1 MNFRYPQPRLVFALA
16 SCLTL
21 IGISL
26 QAQVT
31 WDGGGGDTNWNT
43 ADNWAGNIAP
53 TAGSSLIF
61 TGNIQTT
68 SNNTLANGT
77 TINGIQ
83 FTNDGSTAETSG
95 EFVLSGNSVTLSSGL
110 TTTAVVPANTTLT
123 DTINFGIILNGNR
136 TFTAN
141 GNDANN
147 TEHNLILNG
156 DISGAF
162 QLLTAGDATITFA
175 GNNTFT
181 SFRLGDGG
189 VTSWNGTTGTRAG
202 FVVVNNN
209 DALGTGLVTSRGGQL
224 QAGVSGINLANDF
237 NVSGGGLRVG
247 GSNDFELSGAIT
259 QDAPS
264 RDYANYGTGTVTLSG
279 GLVVDSGQTANF
291 ASGSWNF
298 TGAISGSGNYKNS
311 GGNYT
316 FNANN
321 TYTGNTTVA
330 GGTLNLN
337 ATNNI
342 ADTGDVTQTSGT
354 INIGDGVIETV
365 NSYTA
370 TGGTINFGGSSELVV
385 SANSQINNVTIGT
398 HGRITVGDGA
408 TLTQTGG
415 AISALGNND
424 SFTFNML
431 GSSTANIAGT
441 LNFGGNG
448 QINKDGTGTVTVTNN
463 NSNFGGGTRINAG
476 TLEFTSIS
484 DTTANSSLGRGGFQ
498 NVLQIGSDSN
508 SATLRMIGT
517 NTTNST
523 NRNMQIGDMG
533 GTVDVVEAAQT
544 LAINGVVTGNGTAGN
559 GALTKTGAG
568 TLVLAG
574 NNTWSGGATVSQG
587 TLQIGNGGTSG
598 TIGSGNVVND
608 ATLIFNST
616 GSHSVADITGTGD
629 TTISAGTLSL
639 NGSNYTNDVT
649 VASGANVTGDGA
661 TTGTLLFEGA
671 THTITVD
678 ATTSEALGSIGAGS
692 TDLSSVGAGNFIVNT
707 TGSGAGDVT
716 VLRYG
721 SGGFSGNINS
731 FALGTSTSVRGGG
744 TTFVNNGVDA
754 ITIDLGF
761 VSNTWSGSASNNWDV
776 GTTANWNNSS
786 DTVFQQGD
794 DVVFDDTAA
803 TNLTPTLQENITV
816 GDLAFNNSTK
826 AYTISSNATEALSLV
841 GNVNAANGG
850 NVTVNSDV
858 NVTGT
863 INVNGSGSTIFNGTV
878 TGSSGL
884 TFDGTGDSTYFGGI
898 AGSGDLIKNGSG
910 TVRFQSVAP
919 SFTGT
924 QYVNEGTLLY
934 FGNAINDNSNQ
945 ADLTTIVAAGATL
958 EFNTNGVNESINA
971 FDFGGGG
978 TFKKSGNGQF
988 NQVSSQSDITF
999 SASGLVHV
1007 AGGEYQFGGGTP
1019 GNWSA
1024 NLGSMQINAGATF
1037 SGRATSIW
1045 IDTLTGDG
1053 RFQVGGKG
1061 TNGTYGLT
1069 LGVSNGT
1076 GTFNGLIENDSG
1088 AGETEFTIN
1097 KVGTGT
1103 QTLNG
1108 DNTYTGD
1115 TTISGGQLNI
1125 NGTNV
1130 SSFFVGSGTNLGG
1143 EGSTSGDITFQGT
1156 THTLDVNALTSAAL
1170 GSTGAGTL
1178 NVSAVGTGGFTVN
1191 VSGVAGD
1198 VTVLT
1203 YGSGGFTGDLNAF
1216 SLGTSSTGSRG
1227 IGGFYNDTNDSAI
1240 KIDLGYADNTWTGSI
1255 NSNWNLNDTANWNN
1269 SSDSIFLNLDDAT
1282 FGDTGVSNFTPT
1294 LEEDITASR
1303 VTFENN
1309 ANNYSL
1315 GSDNGSRVLTS
1326 NNGFDFTGSGD
1337 VTVNVELSGAAGL
1350 TQSGTGTTTLSST
1363 NSYTGTTTIGNGT
1376 IVANAANAFGTS
1388 GNITF
1393 TGGTLQFA
1401 ENGATADY
1409 GARIENST
1417 GIILDSNGQDVTLSG
1432 SIDNSNSGGLTK
1444 NGTGQLT
1451 ITAARNYTGTTTVNE
1466 GTLTLRG
1473 AAIGTS
1479 KSYGPIAN
1487 GAILEFDSTGTGA
1500 NGGTITL
1507 NGSGTFKKSGTNEFV
1522 QTSAGSNVAQSSGG
1536 LFHVA
1541 AGTYRFGAGGLGTW
1555 ASNLGDMKID
1565 AGATYQGRASHII
1578 IDALNGDG
1586 TIGIGGTSAAASGVG
1601 LRLGVDNGTGVFGG
1615 TIQNTN
1621 GDGALFT
1628 LEKVG
1633 SGTQTLNGN
1642 NTYTGDT
1649 TISGGQLNINGTNVS
1664 SFNVGVGGNIGGE
1677 GATSGNIVFAG
1688 TTHTLTIDAGSS
1700 EALSTSGTLDV
1711 NAVSAGN
1718 LTVNATGS
1726 SSGSVTVLDYSS
1738 GVFSGNI
1745 DRFTL
1750 GSGGSLRGAGSF
1762 VDSGSAITV
1771 DLGFETRTWAGSN
1784 NGVWDGNTTT
1794 NWQEGDFL
1802 FVDGDN
1808 VIFDDT
1814 LTGNSLINLGGNIQA
1829 GSITFNNNSTAYT
1842 LDFDTDE
1849 LSVMSGVV
1857 HSGNASATINA
1868 DVGTIDGVILAS
1880 GAGDLVIG
1888 GNVNTIND
1896 GIRVT
1901 GGGDFTLSAGSSIS
1915 NLTGTLSLE
1924 GSGNAT
1930 LSGTIAG
1937 TGSLSKSG
1945 GGTAILNGANTFT
1958 GNTSISGG
1966 ALAIN
1971 TSEVLS
1977 DSADVSLTGGNFR
1990 MVNGTTETVNSFR
2003 QTAGVVGFGFT
2014 ATGSQSGSSR
2024 LNVNGDSAFTNI
2036 QIGNAGTLGVAANV
2050 TATLT
2055 GSISQLGNNDSFS
2068 FDIAENGQANVSAA
2082 INTGKG
2088 NGQINKSGAGILR
2101 LTANNSQYGG
2111 GNRFTNGTVEFT
2123 SIVNA
2128 GTDQTSSLGDADFQN
2143 VLQIGSDANSATL
2156 RMTGTNV
2163 KNTSDRSVQIGDA
2176 GGSIEVADAAQI
2188 LTLNGII
2195 SGNGS
2200 VGNGA
2205 LTTGGSGTLVLAG
2218 TNTYTGGT
2226 TVTAG
2231 TLLLNNTTGS
2241 ATGTG
2246 AVTVNSGATIGGS
2259 GTIGGA
2265 ASISGTHSSGG
2276 SLANTSV
2283 AQQTVS
2289 GDLTY
2294 NAGSSVTWDLITNSN
2309 SNAGTDF
2316 DQFVVGGALDFSGST
2331 TLNLNFDGGTVD
2343 WTDSFWDADRN
2354 WTIYLGAS
2362 SLANANNLTLL
2373 SEDWQD
2379 SNGVLFSN
2387 ARELPNGSSFSLGSS
2402 GDDLVLNF
2410 NAVPEPSTYAL
2421 TGLGLVAFGWFARK
2435 RRRKQVSEATAGSD
2449 K

>member
-1 MNFRYPQPRLVFALA
+1 MNTPCLHARLTFALA
-16 SCLTL
+16 FSLTL
-21 IGISL
+21 VGLSL
-26 QAQVT
+26 EAQIT
-31 WDGGGGDTNWNT
+31 WDGGGGDDNWT
-43 ADNWAGNIAP
+43 TGDNWAGNVAP
-53 TAGSSLIF
+53 SGGNSLIF
-61 TGNIQTT
+61 TGNIQTAST
-68 SNNTLANGT
+68 NTLANGS
-77 TINGIQ
+77 IVDGIQ
-83 FTNDGSTAETSG
+83 FTNDGSTSAASG
-95 EFVLSGNSVTLSSGL
+95 EFVLSGNSVTLSSGI

-123 DTINFGIILNGNR
+123 DIVNFDIILNGNR

-141 GNDANN
+141 GNAANN

-189 VTSWNGTTGTRAG
+189 VSSWNGTTGTRAG

-209 DALGTGLVTSRGGQL
+209 GALGTGLVTSRGGQL

-247 GSNDFELSGAIT
+247 GSNNFELSGAIT

-279 GLVVDSGQTANF
+279 GLILDSGERANF
-291 ASGSWNF
+291 TSGSWNF
-298 TGAISGSGNYKNS
+298 TGAISGDGSYQNS

-321 TYTGNTTVA
+321 TYTGNTTVV
-330 GGTLNLN
+330 GGTLILN

-342 ADTGDVTQTSGT
+342 ADTGDVTQTNGT
-354 INIGDGVIETV
+354 INISDGVIETV

-385 SANSQINNVTIGT
+385 SANSRINNVTIGT

-415 AISALGNND
+415 AISALGDND

-498 NVLQIGSDSN
+498 NVLQVGSDSN

-544 LAINGVVTGNGTAGN
+544 LAINGVVSGNGTTGN

-629 TTISAGTLSL
+629 TTISAGTVSL
-639 NGSNYTNDVT
+639 NGSNYTNDIT
-649 VASGANVTGDGA
+649 IASGANVTGDGA
-661 TTGTLLFEGA
+661 TTGALLFEGA

-678 ATTSEALGSIGAGS
+678 ATSSGALGSIGAGS
-692 TDLSSVGAGNFIVNT
+692 TDISSVGAGNFIVNT

-721 SGGFSGNINS
+721 SGGFSGNIGS
-731 FALGTSTSVRGGG
+731 FALGANNSSVRGAGS
-744 TTFVNNGVDA
+744 FIDNGVDA

-794 DVVFDDTAA
+794 DVVFDDTAT

-826 AYTISSNATEALSLV
+826 AYTISSNATEALSVV
-841 GNVNAANGG
+841 GNVNASNGG
-850 NVTVNSDV
+850 DVTVNSDV

-863 INVNGSGSTIFNGTV
+863 INVNGSGSTIFNGSV

-884 TFDGTGDSTYFGGI
+884 TFDGSGDSTYFGGI

-910 TVRFQSVAP
+910 TVRFQTVAP

-934 FGNAINDNSNQ
+934 FSNAINDNSNE
-945 ADLTTIVAAGATL
+945 ANLTTIIAAGATL
-958 EFNTNGVNESINA
+958 EFNTNGVGESIQT

-978 TFKKSGNGQF
+978 TFKKSGGGQF

-999 SASGLVHV
+999 SATGLVHV

-1024 NLGSMQINAGATF
+1024 NLGSMQIDSGATF
-1037 SGRATSIW
+1037 SARATSIW

-1069 LGVSNGT
+1069 LGVSDGT
-1076 GTFNGLIENDSG
+1076 GIFNGLIENDSG
-1088 AGETEFTIN
+1088 AGETQFTIN

-1170 GSTGAGTL
+1170 GSTGTGTL
-1178 NVSAVGTGGFTVN
+1178 DVSAVGTGGFTVN

-1240 KIDLGYADNTWTGSI
+1240 KVDLGYADNTWTGSI

-1309 ANNYSL
+1309 TNDYSL
-1315 GSDNGSRVLTS
+1315 GSDNGSRVVTS

-1350 TQSGTGTTTLSST
+1350 TQSGSGTTTISST

-1376 IVANAANAFGTS
+1376 IVANATNAFGTS

-1409 GARIENST
+1409 GARIKNST

-1432 SIDNSNSGGLTK
+1432 SIDSSNSGGLTK

-1451 ITAARNYTGTTTVNE
+1451 ITAARNYTGATTVNE

-1479 KSYGPIAN
+1479 KSYAPIAN

-1522 QTSAGSNVAQSSGG
+1522 QTSAGSTVAQSSGG

-1555 ASNLGDMKID
+1555 ASNLGDMQID

-1649 TISGGQLNINGTNVS
+1649 TISGGLLNINGTNVS

-1726 SSGSVTVLDYSS
+1726 SSGSVTVLDYSG

-1750 GSGGSLRGAGSF
+1750 GSGASLRGAGGF

-1784 NGVWDGNTTT
+1784 NGVWDGNTTA

-1802 FVDGDN
+1802 FIDGDN

-1814 LTGNSLINLGGNIQA
+1814 LTGNSLINLDGNIQA

-1849 LSVMSGVV
+1849 LSVMSGLV
-1857 HSGNASATINA
+1857 HSGNASATINT
-1868 DVGTIDGVILAS
+1868 DVGTIDGGILAS

-1888 GNVNTIND
+1888 GNVSEID
-1896 GIRVT
+1896 DIRVT
-1901 GGGDFTLSAGSSIS
+1901 GAGEFTLSAGSSIS

-1924 GSGNAT
+1924 GSGNGT

-1990 MVNGTTETVNSFR
+1990 MVNGTTETVNRFR

-2156 RMTGTNV
+2156 RMTGTNG

-2195 SGNGS
+2195 TGNGTA
-2200 VGNGA
+2200 GNGA
-2205 LTTGGSGTLVLAG
+2205 LTTGGAGTLVLAG
-2218 TNTYTGGT
+2218 NNTFTGGT
-2226 TVTAG
+2226 TVTSG
-2231 TLLLNNTTGS
+2231 TLLVNNTAGS
-2241 ATGTG
+2241 GTGTS
-2246 AVTVNSGATIGGS
+2246 AVVVNSGATIGGS
-2259 GTIGGA
+2259 GVIGGA
-2265 ASISGTHSSGG
+2265 ATISGAHSAGG

-2283 AQQTVS
+2283 AQQTLS

-2294 NAGSSVTWDLITNSN
+2294 NSGATVSWDLIANSS
-2309 SNAGTDF
+2309 SNPGTDF
-2316 DQFVVGGALDFSGST
+2316 DQFAVGGALDFSGPTSID
-2331 TLNLNFDGGTVD
+2331 LNFDGGTVD
-2343 WTDSFWDADRN
+2343 WTDSFWDADQT
-2354 WTIYLGAS
+2354 WTIFSGAT
-2362 SLANANNLTLL
+2362 SLTNANNLSILA
-2373 SEDWQD
+2373 EDWED
-2379 SNGVLFSN
+2379 ANGVLFST
-2387 ARELPNGSSFSLGSS
+2387 ARALPNEASFSIGAS
-2402 GDDLVLNF
+2402 GDSIVLTF
-2410 NAVPEPSTYAL
+2410 NAVPEPSTFAL
-2421 TGLGLVAFGWFARK
+2421 TGLGLSAFGWVARK
-2435 RRRKQVSEATAGSD
+2435 RRRKPAIETVDGAS
-2449 K
+2449 

>member
-1 MNFRYPQPRLVFALA
+1 MNTPCLHARLTFALA
-16 SCLTL
+16 FSLTL
-21 IGISL
+21 VGLSL
-26 QAQVT
+26 EAQIT
-31 WDGGGGDTNWNT
+31 WDGGGGDDNWT
-43 ADNWAGNIAP
+43 TGDNWAGNVAP
-53 TAGSSLIF
+53 SGGNSLIF
-61 TGNIQTT
+61 TGNIQTAST
-68 SNNTLANGT
+68 NTLANGS
-77 TINGIQ
+77 IIDGIQ
-83 FTNDGSTAETSG
+83 FTNDGSTSAASG
-95 EFVLSGNSVTLSSGL
+95 EFVLSGNSVTLSSGI

-123 DTINFGIILNGNR
+123 DIVNFDIILNGNR

-141 GNDANN
+141 GNAANN

-189 VTSWNGTTGTRAG
+189 VSSWNGTTGTRAG
-202 FVVVNNN
+202 FVVVSNNG
-209 DALGTGLVTSRGGQL
+209 ALGTGLVTSRGGQL

-237 NVSGGGLRVG
+237 KVSAGGLRVG
-247 GSNDFELSGAIT
+247 GSNNFEISGAIT
-259 QDAPS
+259 QDAS

-279 GLVVDSGQTANF
+279 GLVLGTGQNANF
-291 ASGSWNF
+291 TTGAWNF
-298 TGAISGSGNYKNS
+298 TGAISG
-311 GGNYT
+311 GGNFRNTGGIKT
-316 FNANN
+316 FSANN
-321 TYTGNTTVA
+321 TYTGTTEVT

-337 ATNNI
+337 ASNNI
-342 ADTGDVTQTSGT
+342 ADTGDIIQSAGT
-354 INIGDGVIETV
+354 INVGDGVVETV
-365 NSYTA
+365 NSYNATA
-370 TGGTINFGGSSELVV
+370 GTLNFGGSSELVV
-385 SANSQINNVTIGT
+385 SANSRISNVTIGT

-415 AISALGNND
+415 AISALGDND

-431 GSSTANIAGT
+431 GSSSANIAGT

-463 NSNFGGGTRINAG
+463 NSNFGGGTRIRAG

-484 DTTANSSLGRGGFQ
+484 NTDANSSLGRGGFQ
-498 NVLQIGSDSN
+498 NILQIGSDSN

-544 LAINGVVTGNGTAGN
+544 LAINGVVSGNGTTGN

-574 NNTWSGGATVSQG
+574 NNTWSGGATVSEG

-639 NGSNYTNDVT
+639 NGSNYTNDIT
-649 VASGANVTGDGA
+649 IASVANVTGDGA
-661 TTGTLLFEGA
+661 TTGALLFEGA

-678 ATTSEALGSIGAGS
+678 ATTSGALGSIGAGS
-692 TDLSSVGAGNFIVNT
+692 TDISSVGAGNFIVNT

-721 SGGFSGNINS
+721 SGGFSGNIGS
-731 FALGTSTSVRGGG
+731 FALGANNSSVRGAGS
-744 TTFVNNGVDA
+744 FIDNGVDA

-794 DVVFDDTAA
+794 DVVFDDTAT

-826 AYTISSNATEALSLV
+826 AYTISSNATEALSVV
-841 GNVNAANGG
+841 GNVNASNGG
-850 NVTVNSDV
+850 DVTVNSDV

-863 INVNGSGSTIFNGTV
+863 INVNGSGSTIFNGSV

-884 TFDGTGDSTYFGGI
+884 TFDGSGDSTYFGGI

-910 TVRFQSVAP
+910 TVRFQTVAP

-934 FGNAINDNSNQ
+934 FSNAINDNSNE
-945 ADLTTIVAAGATL
+945 ANLTTIIAAGATL
-958 EFNTNGVNESINA
+958 EFNTNGVGESIQT

-978 TFKKSGNGQF
+978 TFKKSGGGQF

-999 SASGLVHV
+999 SATGLVHV

-1024 NLGSMQINAGATF
+1024 NLGSMQIDSGATF
-1037 SGRATSIW
+1037 SARATSIW

-1069 LGVSNGT
+1069 LGVSDGT
-1076 GTFNGLIENDSG
+1076 GIFNGLIENDSG
-1088 AGETEFTIN
+1088 AGETQFTIN

-1170 GSTGAGTL
+1170 GSTGTGTL
-1178 NVSAVGTGGFTVN
+1178 DVSAVGTGGFTVN

-1240 KIDLGYADNTWTGSI
+1240 KVDLGYADNTWTGSI

-1282 FGDTGVSNFTPT
+1282 FDDSANNFTPT
-1294 LEEDITASR
+1294 LAADITASR

-1309 ANNYSL
+1309 TNDYSL
-1315 GSDNGSRVLTS
+1315 GNDNGSRVLTS
-1326 NNGFDFTGSGD
+1326 NNGFDFTGSGN

-1350 TQSGTGTTTLSST
+1350 TQSGSGTTTISST

-1376 IVANAANAFGTS
+1376 IVANAASAFGTS

-1393 TGGTLQFA
+1393 TGGTLQFT
-1401 ENGATADY
+1401 ENGTTANY

-1417 GIILDSNGQDVTLSG
+1417 GIIIDSNGQDVTLSG
-1432 SIDNSNSGGLTK
+1432 SIDSSNSGGLTK

-1451 ITAARNYTGTTTVNE
+1451 ITAARNYTGATTVNE

-1479 KSYGPIAN
+1479 KSYAPIAN

-1522 QTSAGSNVAQSSGG
+1522 QTSAGTNVAQSSGG

-1555 ASNLGDMKID
+1555 ASNLGDMQID

-1642 NTYTGDT
+1642 NTYTGAT
-1649 TISGGQLNINGTNVS
+1649 TISGGLLNINGTNVS
-1664 SFNVGVGGNIGGE
+1664 SITVAAGGNIGGE
-1677 GATSGNIVFAG
+1677 GATSGNIIFAG
-1688 TTHTLTIDAGSS
+1688 TTHTLAIDAGSS

-1726 SSGSVTVLDYSS
+1726 SSGSVTVLDYSG

-1750 GSGGSLRGAGSF
+1750 GSGASLRGAGSF
-1762 VDSGSAITV
+1762 VDSGSAITI

-1784 NGVWDGNTTT
+1784 NGVWDGNTTA
-1794 NWQEGDFL
+1794 NWQEGDSL
-1802 FVDGDN
+1802 FVNGDN

-1814 LTGNSLINLGGNIQA
+1814 LTGNSLINLSGNIQA

-1849 LSVMSGVV
+1849 LSVMSGLVL
-1857 HSGNASATINA
+1857 SGNASATINTN
-1868 DVGTIDGVILAS
+1868 VGTIVGGILAS

-1888 GNVNTIND
+1888 GNVSEID
-1896 GIRVT
+1896 DISVT
-1901 GGGDFTLSAGSSIS
+1901 GAGEFTLSAGSSIS

-1924 GSGNAT
+1924 GSGNGT

-1966 ALAIN
+1966 ALVIN
-1971 TSEVLS
+1971 ASEVLS

-2003 QTAGVVGFGFT
+2003 QTAGLVGFGFT

-2024 LNVNGDSAFTNI
+2024 LNINGDSAFTNI

-2128 GTDQTSSLGDADFQN
+2128 GTDQSSSLGDADFQD
-2143 VLQIGSDANSATL
+2143 VLQIGSDATSATL
-2156 RMTGTNV
+2156 RMTGTNG

-2195 SGNGS
+2195 TGNGTA
-2200 VGNGA
+2200 GNGA
-2205 LTTGGSGTLVLAG
+2205 LTTGGAGTLVLAG
-2218 TNTYTGGT
+2218 NNAFTGGT
-2226 TVTAG
+2226 TVTSG
-2231 TLLLNNTTGS
+2231 TLLVNNTAGS
-2241 ATGTG
+2241 GTGTG
-2246 AVTVNSGATIGGS
+2246 AVVVNSNATIGGS
-2259 GTIGGA
+2259 GAIGGA
-2265 ASISGTHSSGG
+2265 TTISGAHSAGG
-2276 SLANTSV
+2276 SLAKTSV
-2283 AQQTVS
+2283 AQQTLS

-2294 NAGSSVTWDLITNSN
+2294 NSGATVSWDLIANSS
-2309 SNAGTDF
+2309 SNPGTDF
-2316 DQFVVGGALDFSGST
+2316 DQFAVGGALDFSGPTSID
-2331 TLNLNFDGGTVD
+2331 LNFDGGTVD
-2343 WTDSFWDADRN
+2343 WTDSFWDADQT
-2354 WTIYLGAS
+2354 WTIFSGAT
-2362 SLANANNLTLL
+2362 SLTNANNLSILA
-2373 SEDWQD
+2373 EDWED
-2379 SNGVLFSN
+2379 ANGVLFST
-2387 ARELPNGSSFSLGSS
+2387 ARALPNEASFSIGAS
-2402 GDDLVLNF
+2402 GNSIILTF
-2410 NAVPEPSTYAL
+2410 NAVPEPSTFAL
-2421 TGLGLVAFGWFARK
+2421 TGLGLSAFGWVARK
-2435 RRRKQVSEATAGSD
+2435 RRRKPATESIDGAS
-2449 K
+2449 